1 MFRATII
8 VVPIIYSLFRPFID
22 TTHSQFIIAIYINSQ
37 YAPDGHVVRGPA
49 PLPLALAH
57 LSTDEASGNLIFSTW
72 DETDFRTEGKP
83 WWI

>member
-1 MFRATII
+1 M
-8 VVPIIYSLFRPFID
+8 VPTYYIPSSTPSID
-22 TTHSQFIIAIYINSQ
+22 TTHSQSIIAICINSQ

-57 LSTDEASGNLIFSTW
+57 LTTDEASGNLIFSTW